1 MSEKYLIFG
10 ATGSVGSSLAEQLK
24 NSGNDIHLIARNEN
38 EVKTIAEKLGC
49 TYTVA
54 DVLEEGFIEKVKSDI
69 SEIKGIAYCVGSI
82 DLKPLRMVT
91 EADMNKCMKLNLYSA
106 IEAIKGF
113 QESLKKNKGSVV
125 LFSTVAAQRGFTNHT
140 IIASAKAA
148 VEGLTV
154 TLAAEFAPHIRVNCI
169 APSLSKS
176 KIAEPMLKNPAIA
189 DGIAKAHPLKR
200 LGEGKDSAALA
211 KFLITEESSWIT
223 GQIIA
228 VDGQGPAAAALAVLC
243 SRHINF
249 PIMTGCA
256 AGVNIVNFAKTESP
270 FLLWLPM

>member
-24 NSGNDIHLIARNEN
+24 NSGSDIHLVARNES
-38 EVKTIAEKLGC
+38 EVKAIAEKLGC
-49 TYTVA
+49 SYTVA

-69 SEIKGIAYCVGSI
+69 NDIKGIAYCVGSI

-106 IEAIKGF
+106 IETIKGF

-154 TLAAEFAPHIRVNCI
+154 TLAAEFAPNIRVNCI

-189 DGIAKAHPLKR
+189 EGIAKAHPLKR

-228 VDGQGPAAAALAVLC
+228 VDGGRSKL
-243 SRHINF
+243 S
-249 PIMTGCA
+249 
-256 AGVNIVNFAKTESP
+256 
-270 FLLWLPM
+270 

>member
-1 MSEKYLIFG
+1 MK
-10 ATGSVGSSLAEQLK
+10 VKLK
-24 NSGNDIHLIARNEN
+24 L
-38 EVKTIAEKLGC
+38 IAEKLGC
-49 TYTVA
+49 SYTVA
-54 DVLEEGFIEKVKSDI
+54 DVLEDGFIEKVKSDI
-69 SEIKGIAYCVGSI
+69 NEIKGIAYCVGSI

-189 DGIAKAHPLKR
+189 EGIAKAHPLKR

-228 VDGQGPAAAALAVLC
+228 VDGGRSKL
-243 SRHINF
+243 S
-249 PIMTGCA
+249 
-256 AGVNIVNFAKTESP
+256 
-270 FLLWLPM
+270 

>member
-24 NSGNDIHLIARNEN
+24 VSGNDIHLVARNED
-38 EVKTIAEKLGC
+38 EVKVIADKLGC
-49 TYTVA
+49 SYTVA
-54 DVLEEGFIEKVKSDI
+54 DVLEDGFIEKVKSDI
-69 SEIKGIAYCVGSI
+69 NEIKGIAYCVGSI

-106 IEAIKGF
+106 IEAIKGY
-113 QESLKKNKGSVV
+113 QESLKKNKGSIV
-125 LFSTVAAQRGFTNHT
+125 LFSTVAAQRGFTNHA

-154 TLAAEFAPHIRVNCI
+154 TLAAEFAPNIRVNCI

-176 KIAEPMLKNPAIA
+176 KIAEPMLKNPTIA
-189 DGIAKAHPLKR
+189 EGIAKAHPLKR
-200 LGEGKDSAALA
+200 LGEGRDSAALA

-228 VDGQGPAAAALAVLC
+228 VDGGRSKL
-243 SRHINF
+243 S
-249 PIMTGCA
+249 
-256 AGVNIVNFAKTESP
+256 
-270 FLLWLPM
+270 

>member
-24 NSGNDIHLIARNEN
+24 NSGNDIHLVARNEN
-38 EVKTIAEKLGC
+38 EVKAIAEKLGC
-49 TYTVA
+49 SYTVA
-54 DVLEEGFIEKVKSDI
+54 DVLEDGFIEKVKSDI
-69 SEIKGIAYCVGSI
+69 NDIKGIAYCVGSI

-106 IEAIKGF
+106 IEVIKGF

-154 TLAAEFAPHIRVNCI
+154 TLAAEFAPNIRVNCI

-189 DGIAKAHPLKR
+189 EGIAKAHPLKR

-211 KFLITEESSWIT
+211 KFLITEDSSWVT
-223 GQIIA
+223 GQVIA
-228 VDGQGPAAAALAVLC
+228 VDGGRSKL
-243 SRHINF
+243 S
-249 PIMTGCA
+249 
-256 AGVNIVNFAKTESP
+256 
-270 FLLWLPM
+270 